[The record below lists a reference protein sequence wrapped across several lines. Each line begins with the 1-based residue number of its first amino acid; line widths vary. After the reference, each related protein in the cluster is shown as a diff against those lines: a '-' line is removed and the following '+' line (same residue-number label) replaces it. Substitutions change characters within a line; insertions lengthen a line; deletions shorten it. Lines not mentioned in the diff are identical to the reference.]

1 VSIVWVLLIL
11 GAALALFAGIT
22 SLRNRGGSA
31 RPGERCTRCEGR
43 GWFRTN
49 YGKRKCLFCRGRGT
63 V

>member
-1 VSIVWVLLIL
+1 MLLAL
-11 GAALALFAGIT
+11 GAALALFAGIM

-31 RPGERCTRCEGR
+31 ARPGVRCPRCEGR

-49 YGKRKCLFCRGRGT
+49 YGKRKCLHCRGRGT